1 VEITVLKEGQ
11 SDLTVTSGGVSK
23 KLTVKAVRQQGSLRV
38 DISQ

>member
-1 VEITVLKEGQ
+1 MQEGQ

-23 KLTVKAVRQQGSLRV
+23 KLTVKAVRQNGNLRV